1 MSAPALGSP
10 EGFSDTLPWKR
21 TATIDIAVP
30 PDQLSKLL
38 DYLINVLEHNPDLSK
53 LSKSSIEGGAL
64 LQYRMN
70 SIDGSSLDVAV
81 QFLDKVYV
89 YYSPYPENSVSEKD
103 LKTLDMQ
110 LETIIRSYF
119 TEQSKASLFL
129 VFSPKMNIIPGAKER
144 GIKKILAS
152 IIFGNMLYSFI
163 LILMVG
169 IFVYQFF
176 QMYTP
181 IVLTL
186 FMFIIVIFANKLI
199 AARGEF
205 DITSDNPSIHIAEL
219 RMKRNEFDQVMRTC
233 FPKIMEVKKKIYES
247 TLAKGNELDRDTI
260 VKSLNEY
267 GAVCT
272 PETVKI
278 KKVDVYRLVKD
289 LANKFGFGEP
299 RITLLNVLPPN
310 AAATGISPKR
320 ATVLV
325 TSGLIAQMEEDE
337 IKSVL
342 AHEFSHVKARDP
354 LVLLS
359 LATLEYLTRVYLFWP
374 FFAQFGFIVDIVYLV
389 LSLTMLFFV
398 AKFLEARADLDA
410 ALITGA
416 PRLLA
421 SSLKKLGL
429 WKYHSSAFELVNIGE
444 WLKWD
449 PHPPLYYRIRTLEK
463 LDISK
468 VRHTYLSAIK
478 GCVGG
483 FINAL
488 KGK

>member
-1 MSAPALGSP
+1 MSAPARKSP
-10 EGFSDTLPWKR
+10 EGFSDTYPWKR
-21 TATIDIAVP
+21 TVTIDIAVP

-38 DYLINVLEHNPDLSK
+38 DYLINTLEHNPDLSK
-53 LSKSSIEGGAL
+53 LSNSSIEGGAL
-64 LQYRMN
+64 LQYRLN

-81 QFLDKVYV
+81 QFLDKIYV
-89 YYSPYPENSVSEKD
+89 YYSPYPENSASEKD
-103 LKTLDMQ
+103 LRALDMQ
-110 LETIIRSYF
+110 FETLVRSYF
-119 TEQSKASLFL
+119 AEQSKASLFL

-144 GIKKILAS
+144 GIRKFLAS
-152 IIFGNMLYSFI
+152 LIFGNMLYFFI
-163 LILMVG
+163 ITLMIGIL
-169 IFVYQFF
+169 VYQFF
-176 QMYTP
+176 LNYTP
-181 IVLTL
+181 LVLVL
-186 FMFIIVIFANKLI
+186 ASFVLVLSAPKLL

-233 FPKIMEVKKKIYES
+233 FPKIMDVKKRIYDS
-247 TLAKGNELDRDTI
+247 TLAVGKDLDQSTI
-260 VKSLNEY
+260 INSMNEY

-272 PETVKI
+272 PEAVNI
-278 KKVDVYRLVKD
+278 KRVDVYRLVKD
-289 LANKFGFGEP
+289 LASKFGFGEP

-310 AAATGISPKR
+310 AAATGISPKH

-337 IKSVL
+337 IKTVL

-359 LATLEYLTRVYLFWP
+359 LATLEYLMRVYVLWP
-374 FFAQFGFIVDIVYLV
+374 FFAQFGIIVDLLYLV
-389 LSLTMLFFV
+389 FSLTLLFFV

-410 ALITGA
+410 ALVTGM
-416 PRLLA
+416 PKLLA
-421 SSLKKLGL
+421 ASLRKLGL
-429 WKYHSSAFELVNIGE
+429 WKFHSSVFEIVNVGE

-463 LDISK
+463 LDLSK
-468 VRHTYLSAIK
+468 VRHTYLTAIK
-478 GCVGG
+478 GCLNG
-483 FINAL
+483 FINSF